1 MHMTNLSRVDLNL
14 LVVLDAIV
22 AEGGV
27 SRAAER
33 LNLTQPA
40 VSHALARLRELFDD
54 PLFVREGR
62 NLAPT
67 ALTKGLVEPLRQSLQ
82 ALGTLIEQGESF
94 DPALSETGFT
104 VSMRDPMEVLILP
117 RLIKRLARAAP
128 RIDLRTVQVRRR
140 SLETG
145 LADGTLDA
153 ALDVALPL
161 SERIHRQRVSADRF
175 VVAAR
180 KAHPRVRPGFTLATY
195 LAEKHVMVTSR
206 RRGPGAEDIELGQ
219 HGQRRHVSLR
229 CRNYLAAFRVVAE
242 SDLVLTM
249 PARYATLLAAGSGVR
264 ALPMPLR
271 MPTLDLFLYWH
282 DRVARR
288 SGQSLAARR
297 ARRGAGQD
305 RPLGQDCAPL
315 RIRPEFFACPSM
327 PGRRSP
333 SPTTI
338 PISGSRTSRANARSP
353 GSRPRTIAR

>member
-1 MHMTNLSRVDLNL
+1 MHMINLSRIDLNL
-14 LVVLDAIV
+14 LVVLEAII

-27 SRAAER
+27 SRAAAR

-67 ALTKGLVEPLRQSLQ
+67 ALTKRLIEPLRQSLQ
-82 ALGTLIEQGESF
+82 ALGALIEKGASF
-94 DPALSETGFT
+94 DPARSETGFT

-117 RLIKRLARAAP
+117 PMMQRLGRLAP

-140 SLETG
+140 SLEAG

-175 VVAAR
+175 VVAVR
-180 KAHPRVRPGFTLATY
+180 KSHPRVRPGFALATY

-219 HGQRRHVSLR
+219 HGKRRHVSLR
-229 CRNYLAAFRVVAE
+229 CRNYLAAFRVVAA
-242 SDLVLTM
+242 SDLVLTLT
-249 PARYATLLAAGSGVR
+249 ARYARLLTTGSGVR
-264 ALPMPLR
+264 VLPMPLR

-282 DRVARR
+282 DRVDDDPASRWLRLQLVEALGETVRR
-288 SGQSLAARR
+288 
-297 ARRGAGQD
+297 
-305 RPLGQDCAPL
+305 
-315 RIRPEFFACPSM
+315 
-327 PGRRSP
+327 
-333 SPTTI
+333 
-338 PISGSRTSRANARSP
+338 
-353 GSRPRTIAR
+353 

>member
-1 MHMTNLSRVDLNL
+1 MHMINLSRIDLNL
-14 LVVLDAIV
+14 LVVLEAII

-27 SRAAER
+27 SRAAAR

-67 ALTKGLVEPLRQSLQ
+67 ALTKRLIEPLRQSLQ
-82 ALGTLIEQGESF
+82 ALGALIEKGASF
-94 DPALSETGFT
+94 DPARSETAFT

-117 RLIKRLARAAP
+117 PMMQRLGRLAP

-140 SLETG
+140 SLEAG

-175 VVAAR
+175 VVAVR
-180 KAHPRVRPGFTLATY
+180 KSHPRVRPGFALATY

-219 HGQRRHVSLR
+219 HGKRRHVSLR
-229 CRNYLAAFRVVAE
+229 CRNYLAAFRVVAA
-242 SDLVLTM
+242 SDLVLTLT
-249 PARYATLLAAGSGVR
+249 ARYARLLTTGSGVR
-264 ALPMPLR
+264 VLPMPLR

-282 DRVARR
+282 DRVDDDPANRWLRLQLVEALGETVRR
-288 SGQSLAARR
+288 
-297 ARRGAGQD
+297 
-305 RPLGQDCAPL
+305 
-315 RIRPEFFACPSM
+315 
-327 PGRRSP
+327 
-333 SPTTI
+333 
-338 PISGSRTSRANARSP
+338 
-353 GSRPRTIAR
+353 

>member
-1 MHMTNLSRVDLNL
+1 MHMINLSRVDLNL
-14 LVVLDAIV
+14 LVVLEAIV

-27 SRAAER
+27 SRAAAR

-67 ALTKGLVEPLRQSLQ
+67 SLTKRLIEPLRQTLHD
-82 ALGTLIEQGESF
+82 LGTLIERGQSF
-94 DPALSETGFT
+94 DPARARTVFT
-104 VSMRDPMEVLILP
+104 VSMRDPLEVLLLP
-117 RLIKRLARAAP
+117 KLMKRLSREAP
-128 RIDLRTVQVRRR
+128 GIDLRMVQVRRR
-140 SLETG
+140 SVESG

-153 ALDVALPL
+153 AFDVALPL
-161 SERIHRQRVSADRF
+161 SERIHRQRISADRF

-180 KAHPRVRPGFTLATY
+180 RAHPRVRPGFTLATY

-229 CRNYLAAFRVVAE
+229 CRNYLAAFRVVAQ

-249 PARYATLLAAGSGVR
+249 PARYASLLTTGSTVRTLA
-264 ALPMPLR
+264 MPLR

-282 DRVARR
+282 DRVHDDPANRWLRLQLVEALGKTAR
-288 SGQSLAARR
+288 
-297 ARRGAGQD
+297 
-305 RPLGQDCAPL
+305 P
-315 RIRPEFFACPSM
+315 
-327 PGRRSP
+327 
-333 SPTTI
+333 
-338 PISGSRTSRANARSP
+338 
-353 GSRPRTIAR
+353 

>member
-1 MHMTNLSRVDLNL
+1 MHMINLSRIDLNL
-14 LVVLDAIV
+14 LVVLEAIV

-67 ALTKGLVEPLRQSLQ
+67 SLTKRLVEPLRQSLQ
-82 ALGTLIEQGESF
+82 ALGALIEKGESF
-94 DPALSETGFT
+94 DPARTEAVFT

-117 RLIKRLARAAP
+117 RMMQRFRRTAP
-128 RIDLRTVQVRRR
+128 QIDLRTVQVRRR
-140 SLETG
+140 SLESG

-180 KAHPRVRPGFTLATY
+180 KGHPRVRPGFTLAAY

-219 HGQRRHVSLR
+219 QGQRRHVALR
-229 CRNYLAAFRVVAE
+229 CRNYLAAIRVVAE

-249 PARYATLLAAGSGVR
+249 TARYASLLGTGSGVR
-264 ALPMPLR
+264 VLPMPLK

-282 DRVARR
+282 DRVHDDPANRWLRLQLVEALGKTARR
-288 SGQSLAARR
+288 
-297 ARRGAGQD
+297 
-305 RPLGQDCAPL
+305 P
-315 RIRPEFFACPSM
+315 
-327 PGRRSP
+327 
-333 SPTTI
+333 
-338 PISGSRTSRANARSP
+338 
-353 GSRPRTIAR
+353 

>member
-1 MHMTNLSRVDLNL
+1 MRMINLSRIDLNL

-27 SRAAER
+27 SRAAAR

-62 NLAPT
+62 SLVPT
-67 ALTKGLVEPLRQSLQ
+67 SLTKRLVEPLRQSLQ
-82 ALGTLIEQGESF
+82 ALGALIDKGESF
-94 DPALSETGFT
+94 DPAKSELTFT

-117 RLIKRLARAAP
+117 PMMRRLGRVAP

-140 SLETG
+140 SLEAG

-153 ALDVALPL
+153 AFDVALPL

-175 VVAAR
+175 VVAVR
-180 KAHPRVRPGFTLATY
+180 KAHPRVRPGFTLANY

-219 HGQRRHVSLR
+219 HGKRRHVALR

-249 PARYATLLAAGSGVR
+249 TARYARLLGAGSGVR
-264 ALPMPLR
+264 VLPMPLR
-271 MPTLDLFLYWH
+271 MPALDLFLYWH
-282 DRVARR
+282 DRVDGDPANRWLRGELVEALGKAAHLGKTAR
-288 SGQSLAARR
+288 
-297 ARRGAGQD
+297 
-305 RPLGQDCAPL
+305 P
-315 RIRPEFFACPSM
+315 
-327 PGRRSP
+327 
-333 SPTTI
+333 
-338 PISGSRTSRANARSP
+338 
-353 GSRPRTIAR
+353 

>member
-1 MHMTNLSRVDLNL
+1 MRMINLSRIDLNL

-22 AEGGV
+22 SEGGV
-27 SRAAER
+27 SRAAAR

-67 ALTKGLVEPLRQSLQ
+67 SLTKRLIEPLRQSLQ
-82 ALGTLIEQGESF
+82 ALGALIEQGESF
-94 DPALSETGFT
+94 DPVKSETSFT

-117 RLIKRLARAAP
+117 PMMRRLGRLAP

-140 SLETG
+140 SLEAG

-175 VVAAR
+175 VVAVR

-219 HGQRRHVSLR
+219 QGKRRHVSLR

-249 PARYATLLAAGSGVR
+249 TARYARLLGAGSGVR
-264 ALPMPLR
+264 VLPMPLR

-282 DRVARR
+282 DRVDDDPANCWLRAELVEAL
-288 SGQSLAARR
+288 GKAAR
-297 ARRGAGQD
+297 
-305 RPLGQDCAPL
+305 LGK
-315 RIRPEFFACPSM
+315 
-327 PGRRSP
+327 
-333 SPTTI
+333 T
-338 PISGSRTSRANARSP
+338 ARS
-353 GSRPRTIAR
+353 

>member
-1 MHMTNLSRVDLNL
+1 MHMANLSRVDLNL

-27 SRAAER
+27 SRAATR

-67 ALTKGLVEPLRQSLQ
+67 SLTKRLVEPLRQSLL
-82 ALGTLIEQGESF
+82 ALGALIEKGDSF
-94 DPALSETGFT
+94 DPARSEADFT

-117 RLIKRLARAAP
+117 QMMRRLSREAP

-140 SLETG
+140 GLESG
-145 LADGTLDA
+145 LAEGTLDA

-161 SERIHRQRVSADRF
+161 SERIHRQRVSADSF

-180 KAHPRVRPGFTLATY
+180 KGHPRVRPGFTLATY

-206 RRGPGAEDIELGQ
+206 RRGPAAEDIELGQ

-249 PARYATLLAAGSGVR
+249 PARYAPLLAAGSPAVR

-282 DRVARR
+282 DRVHGDPANRWLRSQLVEALGKTARMR
-288 SGQSLAARR
+288 KTAR
-297 ARRGAGQD
+297 
-305 RPLGQDCAPL
+305 P
-315 RIRPEFFACPSM
+315 
-327 PGRRSP
+327 
-333 SPTTI
+333 
-338 PISGSRTSRANARSP
+338 
-353 GSRPRTIAR
+353 

>member
-1 MHMTNLSRVDLNL
+1 MHMINLSRIDLNL
-14 LVVLDAIV
+14 LVVLEAII

-27 SRAAER
+27 SRAAAR

-67 ALTKGLVEPLRQSLQ
+67 ALTKRLIEPLRQSLQ
-82 ALGTLIEQGESF
+82 ALGALIDKDASF
-94 DPALSETGFT
+94 DPARSETGFT

-117 RLIKRLARAAP
+117 PMMQRLGRLAP

-140 SLETG
+140 SLEAG

-175 VVAAR
+175 VVAVR
-180 KAHPRVRPGFTLATY
+180 KSHPRVRPGFALATY

-219 HGQRRHVSLR
+219 HGKRRHVSLR
-229 CRNYLAAFRVVAE
+229 CRNYLAAFRVVAA

-249 PARYATLLAAGSGVR
+249 TARYARLLTTGSGVR
-264 ALPMPLR
+264 VLPMPLR

-282 DRVARR
+282 DRVDDDPANRWLRLQLVEALGETVRR
-288 SGQSLAARR
+288 
-297 ARRGAGQD
+297 
-305 RPLGQDCAPL
+305 
-315 RIRPEFFACPSM
+315 
-327 PGRRSP
+327 
-333 SPTTI
+333 
-338 PISGSRTSRANARSP
+338 
-353 GSRPRTIAR
+353 

>member
-1 MHMTNLSRVDLNL
+1 MINLSRVDLNL
-14 LVVLDAIV
+14 LVVLEAIV

-54 PLFVREGR
+54 PLFVRAGR

-82 ALGTLIEQGESF
+82 ALGALIEKGEGF
-94 DPALSETGFT
+94 DPARARTVFT

-117 RLIKRLARAAP
+117 KLMKRLAREAP
-128 RIDLRTVQVRRR
+128 GIDLRTVQMRRR
-140 SLETG
+140 SVENG

-153 ALDVALPL
+153 AFDVALPL
-161 SERIHRQRVSADRF
+161 SERIHRQRISADRF

-180 KAHPRVRPGFTLATY
+180 KGHPRVRPGFTLATY

-229 CRNYLAAFRVVAE
+229 CRNYLAAIQVVAG

-249 PARYATLLAAGSGVR
+249 TARYASLLGAASGVR
-264 ALPMPLR
+264 VLAMPLR

-282 DRVARR
+282 DRVHNDPANRWLRLQLVEALGKTAR
-288 SGQSLAARR
+288 
-297 ARRGAGQD
+297 
-305 RPLGQDCAPL
+305 P
-315 RIRPEFFACPSM
+315 
-327 PGRRSP
+327 
-333 SPTTI
+333 
-338 PISGSRTSRANARSP
+338 
-353 GSRPRTIAR
+353 

>member
-1 MHMTNLSRVDLNL
+1 MHMLNLSRIDLNL
-14 LVVLDAIV
+14 LVVLEAIV

-40 VSHALARLRELFDD
+40 VSHALARLRELFGD

-82 ALGTLIEQGESF
+82 ALGALIEKGEGF
-94 DPALSETGFT
+94 DPARARTVFT

-117 RLIKRLARAAP
+117 KLMKRLARDAP
-128 RIDLRTVQVRRR
+128 GIDLRTVQMRRR
-140 SLETG
+140 SVENG

-153 ALDVALPL
+153 AFDVALPL
-161 SERIHRQRVSADRF
+161 SERIHRQRISADRF

-180 KAHPRVRPGFTLATY
+180 KGHPRVRPGFTLATY

-229 CRNYLAAFRVVAE
+229 CRNYLAAIQVVAG

-249 PARYATLLAAGSGVR
+249 TARYASLLGAASGVR
-264 ALPMPLR
+264 VLAMPLR

-282 DRVARR
+282 DRVHNDPANRWLRLQLVEALGKTAR
-288 SGQSLAARR
+288 
-297 ARRGAGQD
+297 
-305 RPLGQDCAPL
+305 P
-315 RIRPEFFACPSM
+315 
-327 PGRRSP
+327 
-333 SPTTI
+333 
-338 PISGSRTSRANARSP
+338 
-353 GSRPRTIAR
+353 

>member
-1 MHMTNLSRVDLNL
+1 MHMINLSRIDLNL
-14 LVVLDAIV
+14 LVVLEAIV

-62 NLAPT
+62 SLAPT
-67 ALTKGLVEPLRQSLQ
+67 ALTKRLVEPLRQSLQ
-82 ALGTLIEQGESF
+82 SLGALIEKGESF
-94 DPALSETGFT
+94 DPARSETSFT

-117 RLIKRLARAAP
+117 DLMQRLGRTAP
-128 RIDLRTVQVRRR
+128 GVDLRTVQVRRR
-140 SLETG
+140 SLESG
-145 LADGTLDA
+145 LSDGTIDA
-153 ALDVALPL
+153 AFDVALPL
-161 SERIHRQRVSADRF
+161 SERIHRERVSADYF
-175 VVAAR
+175 VVAVR

-219 HGQRRHVSLR
+219 HGKRRHVSLR

-249 PARYATLLAAGSGVR
+249 TARYARLLPGGSGVR
-264 ALPMPLR
+264 VLRMPLR

-282 DRVARR
+282 DRVDADPANRWLRLQLVAALGKTARR
-288 SGQSLAARR
+288 
-297 ARRGAGQD
+297 
-305 RPLGQDCAPL
+305 
-315 RIRPEFFACPSM
+315 
-327 PGRRSP
+327 
-333 SPTTI
+333 
-338 PISGSRTSRANARSP
+338 
-353 GSRPRTIAR
+353 

>member
-1 MHMTNLSRVDLNL
+1 MHMINLSRIDLNL
-14 LVVLDAIV
+14 LVVLEAII

-27 SRAAER
+27 SRAAAR

-67 ALTKGLVEPLRQSLQ
+67 ALTKRLIEPLRQSLQ
-82 ALGTLIEQGESF
+82 ALGALIDKGASF
-94 DPALSETGFT
+94 DPARSETGFT

-117 RLIKRLARAAP
+117 PMMQRLGRLAP

-140 SLETG
+140 SLEAG

-175 VVAAR
+175 VVAVR
-180 KAHPRVRPGFTLATY
+180 KSHPRVRPGFALATY

-206 RRGPGAEDIELGQ
+206 RRGLGAEDIELGQ
-219 HGQRRHVSLR
+219 HGKRRHVSLR
-229 CRNYLAAFRVVAE
+229 CRNYLAALRVVAA

-249 PARYATLLAAGSGVR
+249 TARYARLLTTGSGVR
-264 ALPMPLR
+264 VLPMPLR

-282 DRVARR
+282 DRVDDDPASRWLRLQLVEALGETVRR
-288 SGQSLAARR
+288 
-297 ARRGAGQD
+297 
-305 RPLGQDCAPL
+305 
-315 RIRPEFFACPSM
+315 
-327 PGRRSP
+327 
-333 SPTTI
+333 
-338 PISGSRTSRANARSP
+338 
-353 GSRPRTIAR
+353 

>member
-1 MHMTNLSRVDLNL
+1 MHMINLSRIDLNL
-14 LVVLDAIV
+14 LVVLEAII

-27 SRAAER
+27 SRAAAR

-67 ALTKGLVEPLRQSLQ
+67 ALTKRLIEPLRQSLQ
-82 ALGTLIEQGESF
+82 ALGALIDKGASF
-94 DPALSETGFT
+94 DPARSETGFT

-117 RLIKRLARAAP
+117 PMMQRLGRLAP

-140 SLETG
+140 SLEAG

-175 VVAAR
+175 VVAVR
-180 KAHPRVRPGFTLATY
+180 KSHPRVRPGFALATY

-219 HGQRRHVSLR
+219 HGKRRHVSLR
-229 CRNYLAAFRVVAE
+229 CRNYLAAFRVVAA

-249 PARYATLLAAGSGVR
+249 TARYARLLTTGSGVR
-264 ALPMPLR
+264 VLPMPLR

-282 DRVARR
+282 DRVDDDPANRWLRLQLVEALGETVRR
-288 SGQSLAARR
+288 
-297 ARRGAGQD
+297 
-305 RPLGQDCAPL
+305 
-315 RIRPEFFACPSM
+315 
-327 PGRRSP
+327 
-333 SPTTI
+333 
-338 PISGSRTSRANARSP
+338 
-353 GSRPRTIAR
+353 